1 MELIP
6 AILPKPPEKRPVQ
19 GRDELNLADFPISI
33 LQTQQPKDGTGRKLD
48 TVVYNASRYDSQI
61 RQRVPQRITLTT
73 SSQYGLPT
81 PADEDV
87 ILSLLC
93 LGKKADN
100 FTHIKVHFIPHDL
113 FRIMRW
119 SANVRSYQR
128 LRDVLRRLKA
138 LTIVYENAW
147 WDGSGRSFEE
157 ELATGIISEYR
168 LIRQN
173 RGRTKSGQ
181 LPPSWV
187 QWTPRFHKNLES
199 GNLKALDLEKYF
211 SLRLPTSKRMYRFL
225 DKRFHNSDTVEMDLM
240 DFACGHIGLM
250 TEVKNVAI
258 IKQRLAPAIRELEE
272 IGFIEPSNPQNRY
285 KKISR
290 GIWRIVFSKK
300 HSAAKKPNSMPE
312 LSAASNTTPAYKI
325 VAEFY
330 RTWQGSEQHQ
340 PTRRELEQ
348 ANTLIN
354 QHGLSKIEAMIPKTI
369 KLLKE
374 KWPDAK
380 TFSALVAY
388 MPEVLKIHNRQERRK
403 TQHQE
408 QILHQLEEQKFTAEQ
423 SAARREFDAK
433 WQPRWNQLP
442 DTEKEAIRSR
452 LITKNPFLTRIP
464 SLLDFQCLQELAQQS
479 DDDATSY

>member
-1 MELIP
+1 MELLP
-6 AILPKPPEKRPVQ
+6 AILPKPQQKQHVQ

-33 LQTQQPKDGTGRKLD
+33 LKHQQPKDDLGRKLD
-48 TVVYNASRYDSQI
+48 TVVYQASRYDSQI
-61 RQRVPQRITLTT
+61 RQRVPQRVTLTT
-73 SSQYGLPT
+73 SSRYGLPT

-87 ILSLLC
+87 VLALLC
-93 LGKKADN
+93 IGKRTNN
-100 FTHIKVHFIPHDL
+100 FASIKVHFIPHDL

-119 SANVRSYQR
+119 SGNADDYQR

-138 LTIVYENAW
+138 LTIIYENAW

-173 RGRTKSGQ
+173 RGRAKSGE

-187 QWTPRFHKNLES
+187 QWTPRFHQNLAS
-199 GNLKALDLEKYF
+199 GNLKALDLEKLF
-211 SLRLPTSKRMYRFL
+211 TLRLPTSKRMYRFL
-225 DKRFHNSDTVEMDLM
+225 DKRFYNSDTVEMDLM
-240 DFACGHIGLM
+240 DFACGHIGL
-250 TEVKNVAI
+250 TEVKNVAL

-272 IGFIEPSNPQNRY
+272 IGFIEPLNVQIRY
-285 KKISR
+285 KKISI
-290 GIWRIVFSKK
+290 GVWRIVFSKK
-300 HSAAKKPNSMPE
+300 QSQPKSQQVVPE
-312 LSAASNTTPAYKI
+312 IVPTLPTTPAHKL
-325 VAEFY
+325 VAYFY
-330 RTWQGSEQHQ
+330 QAWQGSDQHK

-354 QHGLSKIEAMIPKTI
+354 QHGLSNIEAMIPITI

-374 KWPDAK
+374 KWPNAK
-380 TFSALVAY
+380 TFSALVSY
-388 MPEVLKIHNRQERRK
+388 MPEVVKIHDRQERRK

-408 QILHQLEEQKFTAEQ
+408 QILHQQEEQKNTAEQ

-442 DTEKEAIRSR
+442 EAEKEAIRSR
-452 LITKNPFLTRIP
+452 LITKNSFLTRIP
-464 SLLDFQCLQELAQQS
+464 SLLEFQCLQELAKQSS
-479 DDDATSY
+479 DDIASH